1 MQKQLHKH
9 TYKPS
14 RSICFAVTYPKV
26 REIFAADFKDR
37 IVHHL
42 LVSYLEPYFEKRF
55 IYSSFACRKEKGTL
69 CATKYIQKCLGKVT
83 KNYTKKVYYGQ
94 FDIKSFFTSIDKK
107 ILEEILVKNIQKGF
121 KNNLQKEL
129 IWLTKVILNN
139 DPTVNFTIKG
149 DSNLL
154 KQVPA
159 HKSLFNVSKSK
170 GLPIGNLTS
179 QFFAN
184 VYLNE
189 LDQYVKRELKVKY
202 YSRYVDDIVLIS
214 NSIKEIKQW
223 RNKIDIFLKNRL
235 KLSLHPKKDKFGSV
249 YSGIDFVGYVIKPR
263 YILSRNRVVG
273 NLKNKLKLFNQGLLL
288 VSQNQKQTVLPLH
301 TPPSKEE
308 LSKILAMINSY
319 YGHFRHVNCFN
330 LRKEIYENHFGILK
344 EYLEP
349 LGQYSY
355 FKLIK

>member
-1 MQKQLHKH
+1 MISHR
-9 TYKPS
+9 YKPS
-14 RSICFAVTYPKV
+14 RSICFAVTYPKI

-55 IYSSFACRKEKGTL
+55 IHSSFACRKERGTL
-69 CATKYIQKCLGKVT
+69 CATKYIQRSLRKITRNC
-83 KNYTKKVYYGQ
+83 TKKAYYGQ
-94 FDIKSFFTSIDKK
+94 FDIKSFFTCIDKGVLEK
-107 ILEEILVKNIQKGF
+107 ILIDNIQKGY
-121 KNNLQKEL
+121 KDNTQKEL
-129 IWLTKVILNN
+129 IWLSKVILEN
-139 DPTVNFTIKG
+139 DPTLNYCVRG
-149 DSNLL
+149 DNNLL
-154 KQVPA
+154 KQVPP
-159 HKSLFNVSKSK
+159 HKSLFNVSKNK

-184 VYLNE
+184 IYLNE
-189 LDQYVKRELKVKY
+189 LDQYVKRVLKIPCY
-202 YSRYVDDIVLIS
+202 TRYVDDMVVLS
-214 NSIKEIKQW
+214 ENLEDVYRWRKQ
-223 RNKIDIFLKNRL
+223 IDTFLKEKL
-235 KLSLHPKKDKFGSV
+235 KLTLHPNKDKYGSV

-263 YILSRNRVVG
+263 YTLSRQRVVG

-288 VSQNQKQTVLPLH
+288 VSQNQKQTVFPPH

-308 LSKILAMINSY
+308 LSKMLAMINSY

-330 LRKEIYENHFGILK
+330 LRKDIYENHFGCLK

-349 LGQYSY
+349 VEQYSY